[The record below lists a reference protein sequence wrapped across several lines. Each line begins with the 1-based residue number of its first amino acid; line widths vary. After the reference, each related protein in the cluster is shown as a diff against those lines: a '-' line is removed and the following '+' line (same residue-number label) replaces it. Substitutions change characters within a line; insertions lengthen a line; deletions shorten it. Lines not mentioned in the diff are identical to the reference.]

1 MKKIASFTIDHTR
14 LIPGV
19 YVSRRDHTPSGDA
32 ITTFDIR
39 LTAPNREPAVSP
51 EALHTIEHLAA
62 TYLRNDAH
70 WGDKIVYWGPMG
82 CCTGSYLLMPGNPEP
97 ADIAQLLTDMFE
109 FIANFEGEIPGATAR
124 DCGNCTFN
132 DLPAAKSIA
141 NRFLTQTLHHL
152 TPNNTIYPV

>member
-1 MKKIASFTIDHTR
+1 
-14 LIPGV
+14 
-19 YVSRRDHTPSGDA
+19 
-32 ITTFDIR
+32 
-39 LTAPNREPAVSP
+39 
-51 EALHTIEHLAA
+51 
-62 TYLRNDAH
+62 
-70 WGDKIVYWGPMG
+70 GDKIVYWGPMG
-82 CCTGSYLLMPGNPEP
+82 CCTGSYLLMQGNLEP

-124 DCGNCTFN
+124 DCGNYTFN